1 MSKFD
6 KNQIV
11 NWKFKR
17 LYRQI
22 RRPPPPTSYEKKGK
36 SPFSRFLVLGS
47 FIRAIRG
54 WADPTTDNI
63 RAHIYQYQN
72 IYHLS
77 SLSNIYFFYLSI
89 HLSIHLYIYLSIK
102 LSFHLSGMSFQRC
115 LSEPRPNLSVSNV
128 YIYLDIYLSVLIPPV
143 RYIYHKTRTVCTY
156 FYICLCFTFSLS
168 FSLSLSHCLFS
179 LFCLFIYLYI
189 SIYLIVY
196 YLY

>member
-1 MSKFD
+1 MIKTKLLTENLRGYTVKLGD
-6 KNQIV
+6 
-11 NWKFKR
+11 
-17 LYRQI
+17 
-22 RRPPPPTSYEKKGK
+22 PPTSYEKKGK

-72 IYHLS
+72 NYHLS
-77 SLSNIYFFYLSI
+77 SLSNIYFFLSI
-89 HLSIHLYIYLSIK
+89 YPSIYSSVYLSIK

-143 RYIYHKTRTVCTY
+143 RYINH
-156 FYICLCFTFSLS
+156 
-168 FSLSLSHCLFS
+168 
-179 LFCLFIYLYI
+179 
-189 SIYLIVY
+189 
-196 YLY
+196 

>member
-22 RRPPPPTSYEKKGK
+22 RRPSPTSYEKKGK

-77 SLSNIYFFYLSI
+77 SLSNIFFFYLPI
-89 HLSIHLYIYLSIK
+89 LLSIHLYIYLSN
-102 LSFHLSGMSFQRC
+102 S
-115 LSEPRPNLSVSNV
+115 P
-128 YIYLDIYLSVLIPPV
+128 
-143 RYIYHKTRTVCTY
+143 
-156 FYICLCFTFSLS
+156 
-168 FSLSLSHCLFS
+168 
-179 LFCLFIYLYI
+179 FIYLVCPSKDVYLSPGLIYLCLMSI
-189 SIYLIVY
+189 SIWTFIS
-196 YLY
+196 LY

>member
-22 RRPPPPTSYEKKGK
+22 RRPSPTSYEKKGK

-77 SLSNIYFFYLSI
+77 SLSNIYFFIYLFFY
-89 HLSIHLYIYLSIK
+89 LFIYLSIK

-156 FYICLCFTFSLS
+156 FYICLCFTFSLFLS
-168 FSLSLSHCLFS
+168 LSLIVFSLSSVYSFI
-179 LFCLFIYLYI
+179 FIYL
-189 SIYLIVY
+189 SI
-196 YLY
+196 